1 MHILA
6 FMAVVATI
14 TYLVFG
20 GYILLLDIRSR
31 LHRLFFY
38 MTFALAFWAFCA
50 FWVYEAPSAET
61 VRQWVKISFP
71 APVLFYA
78 FAFHFSIVLFRSDR
92 QASWLYCLIYIP
104 AVYFTLLNF
113 TSYTMYSGFIRYG
126 SIWTFEIANDFARGR
141 SFILYYVGYLV
152 ACLVLF
158 LIRRRRVESY
168 REKMQSMVLFCS
180 LIITLTIASLEGVI
194 LPEFTSYRSPQPA
207 PIFLMIW
214 MGGILFSMVR
224 YRFLTISHA
233 MVGEDLADNISN
245 AIVLLDNEARIIT
258 INKKGLALADGPK
271 EAFIHAPLS
280 SLLEEHEKIIGEID
294 GMRRGEFRSFAC
306 RVHVKNGKSA
316 STLLDAR
323 FSMVKDHFGDPIGVM
338 LIGREVKESRQFK
351 SRYKITDREEEIV
364 QHIISGQPTKKIAS
378 DLNVA
383 ERTVKAHITNIYNK
397 LGVGNRMQLLN
408 LIKEYDLFPE
418 HSAEKTLIFTRN
430 LT

>member
-1 MHILA
+1 MSIIQINSKFLYAFFRPEKSHHTMHILA
-6 FMAVVATI
+6 LIAAATTVI
-14 TYLVFG
+14 YLAFG
-20 GYILLLDIRSR
+20 TYILLLDIRSR

-38 MTFALAFWAFCA
+38 MTLTLAFWAFCA
-50 FWVYEAPSAET
+50 FWVYEASSAES

-78 FAFHFSIVLFRSDR
+78 FALHFSIVLFRSVR
-92 QASWLYCLIYIP
+92 QASCLYCLIYIP

-180 LIITLTIASLEGVI
+180 LIITLIIASLEGVI

-224 YRFLTISHA
+224 YRFLNISHS
-233 MVGEDLADNISN
+233 MVSEDLADNISD
-245 AIVLLDNEARIIT
+245 AIILLDSESRIIT
-258 INKKGLALADGPK
+258 INNKGLELAEMQKGSLIH
-271 EAFIHAPLS
+271 EHFSCFID
-280 SLLEEHEKIIGEID
+280 EYDKIVHEIGK
-294 GMRRGEFRSFAC
+294 MQQGEFGSFAC
-306 RVHVKNGKSA
+306 RVHRSLSSRASPERRTRTLPRATTLSA
-316 STLLDAR
+316 
-323 FSMVKDHFGDPIGVM
+323 
-338 LIGREVKESRQFK
+338 
-351 SRYKITDREEEIV
+351 
-364 QHIISGQPTKKIAS
+364 
-378 DLNVA
+378 
-383 ERTVKAHITNIYNK
+383 
-397 LGVGNRMQLLN
+397 
-408 LIKEYDLFPE
+408 
-418 HSAEKTLIFTRN
+418 
-430 LT
+430 